1 MPEIIINYW
10 CSIGISLI
18 AALAQWLVF
27 WCVLEKDQSLHTL
40 QIALIVMVSFSLIQR
55 ANFLLRNKF
64 EAVQRLALIVI
75 AKFVILVLAL
85 MQLLPGAS
93 LGDFMMP
100 IPTFCLAILE
110 AFLDYLEDLVS
121 KEVETHRQML
131 TEKCTVKCVSNPG
144 SVLSGSEKQCL
155 QRCMDRF
162 IESWDLVTK
171 TLHGRLQQE
180 MANSSSSSGMFS
192 GNGGMGNGPS
202 FS

>member
-1 MPEIIINYW
+1 MDQLLDLDDKVKKMTPEQQSQMI
-10 CSIGISLI
+10 SGIRQE
-18 AALAQWLVF
+18 AALAN
-27 WCVLEKDQSLHTL
+27 L
-40 QIALIVMVSFSLIQR
+40 QNLI
-55 ANFLLRNKF
+55 
-64 EAVQRLALIVI
+64 
-75 AKFVILVLAL
+75 
-85 MQLLPGAS
+85 
-93 LGDFMMP
+93 
-100 IPTFCLAILE
+100 T
-110 AFLDYLEDLVS
+110 
-121 KEVETHRQML
+121 ML